1 MDNIEQIK
9 SRINIVDLLR
19 EYIELKK
26 AGANWKALCP
36 FHSEKTPSFMASE
49 DKQIW
54 HCFGCNEGGDIFGFV
69 MRMEGVDFPEAL
81 RLLAKKAGV
90 ELARRDPAENSQKTK
105 LMDILDAAAGFYSG
119 ELIKSPVAME
129 YIKKRELEDET
140 VKKFRLGFAPQ
151 SWDSL
156 LKFLQTK
163 NFAPRDIALAGLLI
177 EKDGGGFYDRFRGR
191 VMFPIFNH
199 YGNIVGFTARVLPQF
214 DDGKSGKYI
223 NTPETSAYKKS
234 EVFYGLNF
242 AKQEIKKEGRVIVV
256 EGNMDV
262 IALHQAGAAN
272 VVATS
277 GTALTNEQLNLL
289 RRYTDNVVVC
299 FDADAAGIQAALRGI
314 DLALSHG
321 FNVRVFEMPK
331 NESGE
336 PVAKDPDEL
345 IRKFPELWRKSVNS
359 TKHIVE
365 FYIDANIARHNLGD
379 PHETADFCKIILN
392 QISKIKNSVERS
404 LWIKKLAD
412 VSGAP
417 ERDLRGMVSAPKSA
431 GRPVANPTA
440 ESSAEPRIGLKYL
453 SLVLTDAK
461 KNLPALQDILP
472 EMFSPGETREFYRD
486 VLFYYNENKGSS
498 LQGFRDFLG
507 NAGKNPLFLD
517 KLAMLRDKDYDG
529 TEDSEIEREINN
541 LSSRIKNSYFKEQRK
556 NLEQDMILAEREG
569 NKEKIKILM
578 EKFKALNFK
587 F

>member
-1 MDNIEQIK
+1 MEATEQIK

-36 FHSEKTPSFMASE
+36 FHSEKTSSFMVSE

-90 ELARRDPAENSQKTK
+90 ELAHRDPAQNSQKTK
-105 LMDILDAAAGFYSG
+105 LMDILEAAAGFFSG
-119 ELIKSPVAME
+119 ELIKSPAALE
-129 YIKKRELEDET
+129 YINKRELKDET
-140 VKKFRLGFAPQ
+140 VKKFRLGFSPQ

-163 NFAPRDIALAGLLI
+163 NYQPRDIALAGLLI

-223 NTPETSAYKKS
+223 NTPETAAYKKS
-234 EVFYGLNF
+234 EVLYGLNF
-242 AKQEIKKEGRVIVV
+242 AKQEIKKEGRVIAV

-262 IALHQAGAAN
+262 IALQQAGVLN

-289 RRYTDNVVVC
+289 RRYTDNMVVC
-299 FDADAAGIQAALRGI
+299 FDADAAGIAAALRGI

-321 FNVRVFEMPK
+321 FNVRVFGMPK
-331 NESGE
+331 NDAGE

-345 IRKFPELWRKSVNS
+345 IKKSPELWHKAMNSV
-359 TKHIVE
+359 KHIIE
-365 FYIDANIARHNLGD
+365 FYIAANVAKYNLGD
-379 PHETADFCKIILN
+379 PHEKASFCTIILN
-392 QISKIKNSVERS
+392 EISKIKNSVERS

-412 VSGAP
+412 VSGVG
-417 ERDLRGMVSAPKSA
+417 ERDLRETVSAQKITGRAASA
-431 GRPVANPTA
+431 PPR
-440 ESSAEPRIGLKYL
+440 ESSAEPSMGLKYL
-453 SLVLTDAK
+453 GLALTDVK
-461 KNLPALQDILP
+461 KFLPMLQEILP
-472 EMFSPGETREFYRD
+472 EMLESAETQEFYRD
-486 VLFYYNENKGSS
+486 LLFYYNENKGSS
-498 LQGFRDFLG
+498 LQGLRDFLG
-507 NAGKNPLFLD
+507 SAGKNVLFLD
-517 KLAMLRDKDYDG
+517 RLTMLKDRDYAGADEEEIAREVRNLAL
-529 TEDSEIEREINN
+529 
-541 LSSRIKNSYFKEQRK
+541 RIKNNYFKEQRELLK
-556 NLEQDMILAEREG
+556 QEMILAEREG
-569 NKEKIKILM
+569 SKEKIKILM
-578 EKFKALNFK
+578 EKFKALNS
-587 F
+587 